1 MVYTPATTHPN
12 GYRLLA
18 LDGGGVRGIVALVL
32 LEELMKRIQLRKGL
46 KEVPRPADYFELA
59 AGTSTGG
66 IIGIMLFRLR
76 MTVKDTI
83 EQYFKIGEQVFSP
96 KVYGWNIGKVFPV
109 GVASFINNSK
119 NLVQDSRFDDVSLKK
134 AIDDVVEK
142 FGLDEA
148 DRKAKGDAPLLH
160 PGAARA
166 FCCTT
171 AQTKCE
177 TVLLRSYDPVQ
188 VDKEHYT
195 PSATFKIMKANN
207 HLVSISTAAR
217 ATSAAPT
224 FFPEVN
230 FPIAKP
236 FSKLS
241 ASEKKSNLVFWDG
254 GLLNNNPI
262 DQLWY
267 ARYELVEHLSPSPP
281 VSCVISLGTG
291 FVNAESPASAWFHLT
306 GVVSSVMDFSTN
318 TNAKAKDFTRHMN
331 RLNCRAEHKKS
342 QYVRLNP
349 RLTANIGLADYTRME
364 ELRELTL
371 KYIKEEGSQEWI
383 DKAVC
388 GICCEECEKCE
399 EK

>member
-1 MVYTPATTHPN
+1 MVYEPVKKHPN
-12 GYRLLA
+12 GLRLLA

-32 LEELMKRIQLRKGL
+32 LEELMKRVKEREGL
-46 KEVPRPADYFELA
+46 AEVPRPADYFELA

-83 EQYFKIGEQVFSP
+83 TQYFKIGKDVFSP
-96 KVYGWNIGKVFPV
+96 KVYGLGLGFLPV
-109 GVASFINNSK
+109 GMASFINNSK
-119 NLVQDSRFDDVSLKK
+119 NLVQDSRFDDASLKK
-134 AIDDVVEK
+134 AIDDVVAE

-148 DRKAKGDAPLLH
+148 DKKAKGDAPLLH
-160 PGAARA
+160 PGAART

-177 TVLLRSYDPVQ
+177 TVLLRSYEPVLL
-188 VDKEHYT
+188 DHENYKSSLTH
-195 PSATFKIMKANN
+195 KIMKANQDK
-207 HLVSISTAAR
+207 VTISLAAR

-224 FFPEVN
+224 FFPEVT
-230 FPIAKP
+230 FPAKQA

-241 ASEKKSNLVFWDG
+241 AEEKKKNLVFWDG

-267 ARYELVEHLSPSPP
+267 ARYELVEHISPSPQI
-281 VSCVISLGTG
+281 SCVISLGTG
-291 FVNAESPASAWFHLT
+291 YIQAESPASAWFHLT

-318 TNAKAKDFTRHMN
+318 TNAKAKDFTRHMD
-331 RLNCRAEHKKS
+331 RLKFRPEHKKS

-349 RLTANIGLADYTRME
+349 RLVTNIGLADYTRME
-364 ELRELTL
+364 ELRTLTIA
-371 KYIKEEGSQEWI
+371 YIKEAGSQEWI

-388 GICCEECEKCE
+388 GICCGGCSKCEK
-399 EK
+399 